1 MSELINTK
9 DARADFR
16 WQLLTTV
23 SVFVICGA
31 ISAGNAARA
40 DDADRSTVW
49 IELGGQLE
57 RVQGKQDAF
66 LPPFLQSEPRP
77 GFEVVPPAVTQRPA
91 RYAFGGEAKMIFAPT
106 GSDWSFLAGVR
117 FGRSNG
123 SKQLHQQ
130 TTEQKQTGVTKYGK
144 PFYVSQTRFGD
155 TVAANS
161 ESHTIVDFMAGR
173 DVGLGFGR
181 NSTASFDFGVRF
193 AQFGSKS
200 AATLREAPDPYIVR
214 IPQPPNPF
222 FPTHHKYT
230 TNTHHHT
237 FFAQD
242 SITRS
247 FSGIGPSI
255 SLSGTSPVVGSADE
269 VEIAFDWGA
278 NAAVL
283 FGRQKVHGS
292 HKTKGSYFTNHFSIF
307 GYAPKTGYAHT
318 VPVGRSRTRV
328 VPNIGGF
335 AGLTFRHAD
344 AKVSFGY
351 RADFF
356 IGAVDGGI
364 SAPDTGTVSFHG
376 PFATISIGLGG

>member
-1 MSELINTK
+1 
-9 DARADFR
+9 
-16 WQLLTTV
+16 
-23 SVFVICGA
+23 
-31 ISAGNAARA
+31 
-40 DDADRSTVW
+40 
-49 IELGGQLE
+49 
-57 RVQGKQDAF
+57 
-66 LPPFLQSEPRP
+66 EPRP
-77 GFEVVPPAVTQRPA
+77 GFEVVPSAVTQRPS
-91 RYAFGGEAKMIFAPT
+91 RYAFGGEAKMIFAPS

-123 SKQLHQQ
+123 SKHLHQQ
-130 TTEQKQTGVTKYGK
+130 TSQQIQTGVTKYGK
-144 PFYVSQTRFGD
+144 PFYASQTRFGD

-181 NSTASFDFGVRF
+181 NATATIDFGVRF

-200 AATLREAPDPYIVR
+200 SATLRDAPDAYIIR

-222 FPTHHKYT
+222 APNSHKYI

-242 SITRS
+242 SISRS

-255 SLSGTSPVVGSADE
+255 SLSGSSPVIGSEDD

-283 FGRQKVHGS
+283 FGRQKVRGS
-292 HKTKGSYFTNHFSIF
+292 HKTKGSYFTNHFTNF
-307 GYAPKTGYAHT
+307 GYAPKSTYART
-318 VPVGRSRTRV
+318 VPVDRSRSRV

-335 AGLTFRHAD
+335 AGLTFRHSD

-351 RADFF
+351 RA
-356 IGAVDGGI
+356 
-364 SAPDTGTVSFHG
+364 
-376 PFATISIGLGG
+376 